1 MLARDLVRA
10 VRAGWDK
17 PLPDHVAASA
27 RLHLL
32 DAIGVGLAA
41 AGSRAGEPYLRF
53 ASQLSGGGS
62 SIFGHAS
69 GVGAADAALVNGG
82 LIHSLEFDDTHLP
95 SIAHGSSAL
104 AAAALASGE
113 AAGAGGTAMLRAYA
127 HGWEV
132 LVRFGL
138 ASPGRYQAR
147 GFQITSVGGALAG
160 ALVAAELNGLSEDET
175 VAALGIGLAQ
185 ACGVLEV
192 LAGGATVK
200 SLLPGRGANAG
211 VVAAAL
217 ARAGMTGPE
226 STLEG
231 KFGLF
236 RGFAGDEE
244 AAGRFG
250 AMIDTIGATWYVCDA
265 AFKLYPCCH
274 FLHSFIEAAGEL
286 AARMRPEEMEKILCR
301 VPAGEAPVIC
311 EPWERMQA
319 PPTPHAA
326 RWSLPIVVATRI
338 VEGKVDLD
346 TFERPAADAVRAL
359 ARRIA
364 WEPLADTGFP
374 KRFDAEI
381 VCGPHRIRV
390 DDVDGSPPRTP
401 SPERVM
407 AKFRANAARS
417 LSAADVE
424 AMARAVETG
433 TPAGE
438 LGAIIRRGARSTPS

>member
-10 VRAGWDK
+10 VRAGWGK
-17 PLPDHVAASA
+17 LLPEHVAAVA

-32 DAIGVGLAA
+32 DAIGIGLAA
-41 AGSRAGEPYLRF
+41 AGSPVGEPYLRF
-53 ASQLSGGGS
+53 ASHLSGGRS

-95 SIAHGSSAL
+95 SIVHGSSVL

-113 AAGAGGTAMLRAYA
+113 ATGASGTAMLGAYA
-127 HGWEV
+127 RGWEV

-147 GFQITSVGGALAG
+147 GFQITSVGGALAA
-160 ALVAAELNGLSEDET
+160 ALVASELNGLSEDET

-217 ARAGMTGPE
+217 GRAGMTGPE

-231 KFGLF
+231 RFGLF

-244 AAGRFG
+244 AAGRF
-250 AMIDTIGATWYVCDA
+250 APMVETIGTTWYLSDA

-286 AARMRPEEMEKILCR
+286 AARMRPEDMEKILCR

-326 RWSLPIVVATRI
+326 RWSLPIVVAARI

-346 TFERPAADAVRAL
+346 TFERPAPDAVRTL

-364 WEPLADTGFP
+364 WEPLPDTGFP

-390 DDVDGSPPRTP
+390 DDVDGSPPRTA

-417 LSAADVE
+417 LFAAEAE

-433 TPAGE
+433 APASE
-438 LGAIIRRGARSTPS
+438 LGAIIQRNARRTP

>member
-1 MLARDLVRA
+1 MLARDLVRT
-10 VRAGWDK
+10 VRGGWGK
-17 PLPDHVAASA
+17 PLPEHVAAVA

-41 AGSRAGEPYLRF
+41 AGSTVGEPYLRF
-53 ASQLSGGGS
+53 ASQVAGGRS
-62 SIFGHAS
+62 SIFGHPS
-69 GVGAADAALVNGG
+69 GVGAADAALANGG
-82 LIHSLEFDDTHLP
+82 LIHSLEFDDTHLS
-95 SIAHGSSAL
+95 SIVHGSAVL

-113 AAGAGGTAMLRAYA
+113 ATGANGTAMLGAYA
-127 HGWEV
+127 RGWEV

-147 GFQITSVGGALAG
+147 GFQITSVGGALAA
-160 ALVAAELNGLSEDET
+160 ALVAAELNGLAEDET

-192 LAGGATVK
+192 LAGGGTVK

-231 KFGLF
+231 RAGLF
-236 RGFAGDEE
+236 RSFAGDDE
-244 AAGRFG
+244 AAGRF
-250 AMIDTIGATWYVCDA
+250 ASMVDSIGTTWYVCDA

-286 AARMRPEEMEKILCR
+286 AARMRPEDMTKILCR
-301 VPAGEAPVIC
+301 VPVGEAPVIC

-326 RWSLPIVVATRI
+326 RWSLPIVVAARI

-346 TFERPAADAVRAL
+346 TFERPAADAVRVL

-364 WEPLADTGFP
+364 WEPLPDTGFP

-390 DDVDGSPPRTP
+390 DDVDGCPPRAA
-401 SPERVM
+401 SPARVM
-407 AKFRANAARS
+407 GKFRANAERS
-417 LSAADVE
+417 LSAADAE

-433 TPAGE
+433 APASE
-438 LGAIIRRGARSTPS
+438 LGAIIRRSARTRP

>member
-1 MLARDLVRA
+1 MLARDLVRT
-10 VRAGWDK
+10 VRAGWGK
-17 PLPDHVAASA
+17 PLPEHVTAVA

-41 AGSRAGEPYLRF
+41 AGSTVGEPYLRF
-53 ASQLSGGGS
+53 ASQVAGGRS
-62 SIFGHAS
+62 SIFGHPS
-69 GVGAADAALVNGG
+69 GVSAADAALANGG

-95 SIAHGSSAL
+95 SIVHGSAVL

-113 AAGAGGTAMLRAYA
+113 ATGASGTAMLGAYA
-127 HGWEV
+127 RGWEV

-147 GFQITSVGGALAG
+147 GFQITSVGGALAS
-160 ALVAAELNGLSEDET
+160 ALVAAELNGLAEDET

-192 LAGGATVK
+192 LAGGGTVK

-217 ARAGMTGPE
+217 AHAGMTGPE

-231 KFGLF
+231 RAGLF

-244 AAGRFG
+244 AAGRF
-250 AMIDTIGATWYVCDA
+250 ASMVDSIGTSWYVCDA

-286 AARMRPEEMEKILCR
+286 AARMRPEDMEKILCR

-326 RWSLPIVVATRI
+326 RWSLPIVVAARI

-346 TFERPAADAVRAL
+346 TFERPAADAVRVL

-364 WEPLADTGFP
+364 WEPLPDTGYP

-390 DDVDGSPPRTP
+390 DDVDGCPPRAA

-407 AKFRANAARS
+407 GKFRANAGRS
-417 LSAADVE
+417 LSAADAE
-424 AMARAVETG
+424 AMARAVDTG
-433 TPAGE
+433 APASE
-438 LGAIIRRGARSTPS
+438 LGAIIRRSARARP